1 MKKIRLSSFLIMLT
15 IFVSAQQ
22 WKNNLPRDKVQK
34 GELTFY
40 DIQKAFNDYWEP
52 YDVKNGY
59 YTDESG
65 QNVRASGWKQ
75 FRRWEWYWENRINPE
90 TGEFPVTTAW
100 EELQKH
106 LKENP
111 GSKSTGG
118 SWTSLGPNSTSG
130 GYAGLGRLNCAGFVS
145 GDNNTIYVGSA
156 SGGIWKTSNGGS
168 SWIPLGDQNAVLG
181 VSDIVVVPGSNPHII
196 YIATGDR
203 DGGSMWSLSG
213 GQNNDNNSVGVLK
226 STDGGTTWNT
236 TGLSFTSSQQRTSNR
251 LLLDPVDNNI
261 LYAATSIGLY
271 KTTNAGT
278 NWTLLT
284 SIHFIDLEF
293 NPGTSATIYGS
304 TWNGDI
310 YRSTDSGGSWTA
322 TLSTAYNRTEL
333 AVSPNNSTVV
343 YAVIANAS
351 EALAGV
357 YKSTDSGASFTQVFS
372 GSTINLLN
380 WDCSSTTVEG
390 QGSYDLCIAA
400 DPTNVNNVFI
410 GGVNTWKSTN
420 GGTAWSL
427 TNHWTSTWGCGVS
440 EVHADQHFLG
450 YQNGTATLFEGN
462 DGGFYRTTNNGST
475 WTHLGN
481 GLATSQIYRLGV
493 AQTVSN
499 ENICGLQDN
508 GTKAYLSGAWSDE
521 LGGDGFDCAI
531 DYADHNILYG
541 ELYYGDIRRST
552 NHGASWT
559 TITTGLSGT
568 GFWCSPILI
577 DPTTHTT
584 IYIGKQDVFRST
596 NQGTSWTKI
605 STWAGST
612 LRSLA
617 VAPSNSSY
625 IYAATQS
632 ILYRTT
638 IGGTTW
644 SDITGTI
651 PVGSGFITSICI
663 KNNDPNTVWVSLGGY
678 NATRIFQTTN
688 GGTNWT
694 DISSGLPSIPVMSV
708 IHNKQ
713 NTSQVEL
720 YAGTDVG
727 VYVKVGSANWTL
739 FSTGLPNVVVT
750 DLDIYYNAVPANS
763 RIRAAT
769 YGRGLWQS
777 DLYSEGMPYA
787 NFSANALTPN
797 TGETVSFT
805 DLSSNTPTSW
815 TWSFDPATVTYTGGT
830 NSASQH
836 PQIQFNSKGPFSVTL
851 TAANSYGSD
860 DEIKTNYIL
869 VGTPGLWTGTS
880 TTDWNT
886 TGNWDNLTVP
896 PGTQNV
902 IIPAGVTN
910 WPVFTGNFTAGST
923 CGNLSLQGAS
933 QISVSGDLTIA
944 TGKQL
949 SCDGNAI
956 IKIGGN
962 WTNNG
967 LFTSA
972 TSIVEFTGN
981 SAGTITGPPAQNVI
995 FYDGFETNTGWTLSG
1010 EFQRGAPAGL
1020 GGEYGSAD
1028 PSTAYTGS
1036 NILGVDLTG
1045 LGSAPG
1051 DYENNLSDRA
1061 YQAISPTINCS
1072 GYTNV
1077 SLNFQRWLGLEEATY
1092 DHGYI
1097 DVSNNNG
1104 SSWTEIWS
1112 NSSTVEESSWALQQ
1126 LDLSSWADNQMEV
1139 KIRFCLGISDV
1150 SWRFCGW
1157 NIDELTVTGNTAG
1170 AESFY
1175 NLSINK
1181 SNAQTVTSGDVDISN
1196 NLTIEPGAWFTNE
1209 TGNTLNVTGNILI
1222 RADAAGMGSYLDKG
1236 TTNVTGISTVQQY
1249 ITSECW
1255 HLVSPPVTSATIN
1268 TYLNIYLKA
1277 YDEPTNTWNYL
1288 IEPTTIP
1295 LNAGE
1300 GYSAW
1305 ADDLFTGTT
1314 TVEFTSANLNHSDL
1328 VISSL
1333 DYTPA
1338 SPKAGFNLIGN
1349 PFPCAIDWNA
1359 NWTSSN
1365 LSGWAV
1371 VYDNGIYKGWH
1382 PAEGGYNG
1390 KTDGYIPSTQGFWV
1404 RALNSFG
1411 SLIIPAAE
1419 RIHSG
1424 QDFYKN
1430 EPVNNYP
1437 IIRLKA
1443 LAGEYS
1449 DETVILFHPEGTE
1462 GFDGYYDLEKFY
1474 NAEEA
1479 VQLYSIAGESQFAF
1493 NVMPS
1498 DYHDKIIPI
1507 GFEKNQ
1513 AGIYQISVSEID
1525 YFDIGQKIYLEDILN
1540 SEYIE
1545 LSEGELISFAHNP
1558 VNEPHRFNIRITK
1571 LNLGVAE
1578 MINSGIRIF
1587 SDQDWIYIKFPQLA
1601 STAEVKI
1608 YTILGQEIFNRSG
1621 FNEQEIKIKLKSP
1634 EGYYIVNVR
1643 TGELFLMKHVYIR

>member
-1 MKKIRLSSFLIMLT
+1 MLT

-22 WKNNLPRDKVQK
+22 WKNNLPQDKVQK
-34 GELTFY
+34 GELSFY
-40 DIQKAFNDYWEP
+40 DIQKAFNEYWEP
-52 YDVKNGY
+52 YNVKDGY
-59 YTDESG
+59 YINESG
-65 QNVRASGWKQ
+65 EKVKAPGWKL

-100 EELQKH
+100 EELQKY

-111 GSKSTGG
+111 RSKSTSG

-145 GDNNTIYVGSA
+145 GDNNSIYVGSA

-168 SWIPLGDQNAVLG
+168 SWTPLGDQNAVLG
-181 VSDIVVVPGSNPHII
+181 VSDIIVVPGTNPHII

-226 STDGGTTWNT
+226 SIDGGATWNT
-236 TGLSFTSSQQRTSNR
+236 TGLTFTTSQQRTTNR
-251 LLLDPVDNNI
+251 LLIDPVDNNI
-261 LYAATSIGLY
+261 LYAATSVGLY

-284 SIHFIDLEF
+284 STHFIDLEF
-293 NPGTSATIYGS
+293 NPGSSATIYGS

-310 YRSTDSGGSWTA
+310 YRSINNGTSFTA
-322 TLSTAYNRTEL
+322 TLTTSYNRTEL
-333 AVSPNNSTVV
+333 AVSPNNSTIV
-343 YAVIANAS
+343 YAVIANSS

-357 YKSTDSGASFTQVFS
+357 YKSTDNGATFTQVFS

-400 DPTNVNNVFI
+400 DPTNVNNIFI

-462 DGGFYRTTNNGST
+462 DGGFYKTSNNGST

-481 GLATSQIYRLGV
+481 GLVTSQIYRLGV

-508 GTKAYLSGAWSDE
+508 GTKAFLSGVWSDE

-541 ELYYGDIRRST
+541 ELYYGDLRRST
-552 NHGASWT
+552 NHGSSWT
-559 TITTGLSGT
+559 TITSGLSGT
-568 GFWCSPILI
+568 GHWCTPIII

-644 SDITGTI
+644 SNITGTI
-651 PVGSGFITSICI
+651 PVGSGYITSISV
-663 KNNDPNTVWVSLGGY
+663 KNNDPNTAWVSLGGY

-708 IHNKQ
+708 IQNKQ

-720 YAGTDVG
+720 YAGTDAG

-750 DLDIYYNAVPANS
+750 DLDIYYDVIPANS

-777 DLYSEGMPYA
+777 DLYSEGPPYA
-787 NFSANALTPN
+787 NFSADLLTPN

-805 DLSSNTPTSW
+805 DLSNNSPNSW
-815 TWSFDPATVTYTGGT
+815 AWSFDPATITYTGGT
-830 NSASQH
+830 NSVSQN
-836 PQIQFNSKGPFSVTL
+836 PQVQFNSKGPYSVSL
-851 TAANSYGSD
+851 TATNSFGSD

-869 VGTPGLWTGTS
+869 VGTPGLWTGAS

-886 TGNWDNLTVP
+886 AGNWDNLSVP
-896 PGTQNV
+896 QSTQNV
-902 IIPAGVTN
+902 TIPAVASN
-910 WPVFTGNFTAGST
+910 WPIFTGNFTIGST
-923 CGNLSLQGAS
+923 CADLILQGAS
-933 QISVSGDLTIA
+933 QMSVTGDLTIA
-944 TGKQL
+944 TGKQF

-956 IKIGGN
+956 IQIGGS

-972 TSIVEFTGN
+972 TSTVEFTGN
-981 SAGTITGPPAQNVI
+981 TTGTITGPPALNVI
-995 FYDGFETNTGWTLSG
+995 FYDGFETSTGWTLSG
-1010 EFQRGAPAGL
+1010 EFQRGAPGGL
-1020 GGEYGSAD
+1020 GGEYGNSD
-1028 PSTAYTGS
+1028 PSTAYSGS
-1036 NILGVDLTG
+1036 NVLGVDLTG

-1051 DYENNLSDRA
+1051 DYENNLTDHA
-1061 YQAISPTINCS
+1061 YQAISPTINCT

-1077 SLNFQRWLGLEEATY
+1077 TLNFQRWLGLEEATY

-1097 DVSNNNG
+1097 DISSNNG

-1112 NSSTVEESSWALQQ
+1112 NSSTVEESSWTLQQ
-1126 LDLSSWADNQMEV
+1126 IDLSAWADNQMQV
-1139 KIRFCLGISDV
+1139 KIRFCLGGTDV

-1157 NIDELTVTGNTAG
+1157 NIDELSVTGNTAG
-1170 AESFY
+1170 AETFF

-1181 SNAQTVTSGDVDISN
+1181 SNAQTITNGDIDISN
-1196 NLTIEPGAWFTNE
+1196 NLIIEPGAWFTNE
-1209 TGNTLNVTGNILI
+1209 TGNTLNVTNNILI
-1222 RADAAGMGSYLDKG
+1222 KADATGMGSYLDKG

-1249 ITSECW
+1249 ITSERW
-1255 HLVSPPVTSATIN
+1255 HLVSTPVAGATIN
-1268 TYLNIYLKA
+1268 TYFDIYLKE
-1277 YDEPTNTWNYL
+1277 YDEPTNSWNYL
-1288 IEPTTIP
+1288 IAPTTIP
-1295 LNAGE
+1295 MNSGQGFA
-1300 GYSAW
+1300 AW
-1305 ADDLFTGTT
+1305 ADDLYTGSTI
-1314 TVEFTSANLNHSDL
+1314 VEFTGGNINNSDM

-1338 SPKAGFNLIGN
+1338 SPKAGYNLIGN
-1349 PFPCAIDWNA
+1349 PFPCAMDWNT
-1359 NWTSSN
+1359 NWPQSN

-1382 PAEGGYNG
+1382 PISGGYNG
-1390 KTDGYIPSTQGFWV
+1390 KTDGIIPSSQGFWV
-1404 RALNSFG
+1404 CALNSSA
-1411 SLIIPAAE
+1411 SLTIPLSE
-1419 RIHSG
+1419 RVHNG
-1424 QDFYKN
+1424 QDFYKD
-1430 EPVNNYP
+1430 ESVNVYP

-1443 LAGEYS
+1443 TAGEYS
-1449 DETVILFHPEGTE
+1449 DETVILFHPDGTD
-1462 GFDGYYDLEKFY
+1462 GFDGYYDLGKFY
-1474 NAEEA
+1474 NSDEFP
-1479 VQLYSIAGESQFAF
+1479 QFYSIAGDSEFAF

-1498 DYHDKIIPI
+1498 DYNNKVVPV
-1507 GFEKNQ
+1507 GFEKIHE
-1513 AGIYQISVSEID
+1513 GIYQIGVTSID
-1525 YFDIGQKIYLEDILN
+1525 NFDPGVHFYLEDILK
-1540 SEYIE
+1540 SEYT
-1545 LSEGELISFAHNP
+1545 ELIEGSQISFMHNP
-1558 VNEPHRFNIRITK
+1558 VNDPHRFNIRITK
-1571 LNLGVAE
+1571 SNLGSDELINQDIKVFSFENWVYVE
-1578 MINSGIRIF
+1578 M
-1587 SDQDWIYIKFPQLA
+1587 PQMN
-1601 STAEVKI
+1601 TKAEVI
-1608 YTILGQEIFNRSG
+1608 VYTLLGQEIYRQAG
-1621 FNEQEIKIKLKSP
+1621 IKEQEIKINLKSCH
-1634 EGYYIVNVR
+1634 GYCIVKVQS
-1643 TGELFLMKHVYIR
+1643 GEHLFTKHVYIK